1 MNKRIRMRRH
11 ANGQKVIQRNR
22 SIAKVINGFDY
33 IAARDY
39 KPGKIT
45 DTTDFI
51 EDLIA
56 MKHWD
61 DRLPHEKVMD
71 TTIGKAPEFYDGF
84 AKLVTDD
91 PKTECQKGLEYLHRQ
106 EYNAAHICYLKAA
119 RAGYAEGYYRL
130 GGLYLFGRGVSRDY
144 NMAESLYRTAVEI
157 GFVPQAD
164 EALAMLQRMKERD
177 EEGV

>member
-1 MNKRIRMRRH
+1 MNKRIRMRQH
-11 ANGQKVIQRNR
+11 ASERKVIQRNR

-39 KPGKIT
+39 KPGNSE

-56 MKHWD
+56 MKYWD
-61 DRLPHEKVMD
+61 ERLPHERIVD
-71 TTIGKAPEFYDGF
+71 TTIEKMPEFYDGF
-84 AKLVTDD
+84 AKMVTDD
-91 PKTECQKGLEYLHRQ
+91 PKTECQKGLEHLHRQ
-106 EYNAAHICYLKAA
+106 EYNEAHICYLKAS

-130 GGLYLFGRGVSRDY
+130 GGLYLFGRGVARDY
-144 NMAESLYRTAVEI
+144 NMAESLYRTASEM
-157 GFVPQAD
+157 GFVPQAK
-164 EALAMLQRMKERD
+164 EALEMLQRMKVRD